1 MLIALIII
9 ALLLLVLIGATVYF
23 FVFALVRR
31 KDAVD
36 FTSSDAWAPFSDKIK
51 EGRAWIENAEH
62 EKVEIK
68 SYDGLTLRGRFIF
81 NGDSKKT
88 IILFHGYHSRGV
100 NDFGCVADFYFG
112 LGYNMLLIDQRA
124 HGESEGRFI
133 TFGVKERYDCRS
145 WIEYVNSRIGDD
157 GDVFIDGISMGGVTV
172 LMACG
177 LELPSN
183 VRGVIADCPFT
194 SPYDIFCH
202 ILARNYHLPPF
213 PLIYT
218 TDLMSRL
225 VAGFAFK
232 EASTV
237 EAMENNKLPIIF
249 VHGEADDFV
258 PTYMSKKTYEACTSE
273 KYIMTVPGADHGMS
287 YLMDMEN
294 AQAKL
299 KEFLSK
305 YSTV

>member
-1 MLIALIII
+1 MKIILAILI
-9 ALLLLVLIGATVYF
+9 LLFLAVLGATVYF
-23 FVFALVRR
+23 FCFALVRR
-31 KDAVD
+31 KKSVD
-36 FTSSDAWAPFSDKIK
+36 FTSSDNWAPFAEKIK
-51 EGRAWIENAEH
+51 EGREWIENAAG

-68 SYDGLTLRGRFIF
+68 SYDGLILRGKFIF
-81 NGDSKKT
+81 NADSKKT

-100 NDFGCVADFYFG
+100 NDFGCVADFYYG
-112 LGYNMLLIDQRA
+112 LGYNMLIVDQRA
-124 HGESEGRFI
+124 HGESEGKYI

-157 GDVFIDGISMGGVTV
+157 GDVFIDGISMGGATV

-177 LELPSN
+177 LELPKN
-183 VRGVIADCPFT
+183 VRGVISDCPFT

-202 ILARNYHLPPF
+202 ILSRDYHLPPF

-218 TDLMSRL
+218 TDLMARL
-225 VAGFAFK
+225 VAGFSFR

-237 EAMENNKLPIIF
+237 DAMKNNKLPIIF

-258 PTYMSKKTYEACTSE
+258 PTYMSHKTYEACRSE

-294 AQAKL
+294 CQAKL
-299 KEFLSK
+299 KAFLEK
-305 YSTV
+305 YSTI